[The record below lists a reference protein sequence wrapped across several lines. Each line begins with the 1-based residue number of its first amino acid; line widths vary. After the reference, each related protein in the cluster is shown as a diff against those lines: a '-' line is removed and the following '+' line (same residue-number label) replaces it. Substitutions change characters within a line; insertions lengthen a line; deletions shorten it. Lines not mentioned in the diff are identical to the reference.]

1 VAYALYN
8 ILTRI
13 LAASDRSETTMVY
26 SGLVGMALATPILPF
41 VWTMPGSPLT
51 WALLVGVG
59 ALGAFGHWLL
69 ILAHARA
76 PAPVLA
82 PFIYFQIVWMLGLGY
97 LIFGDWPDPWTL
109 VGCTVVVAS
118 GLYLLSRE
126 RTRKREAGADP

>member
-1 VAYALYN
+1 
-8 ILTRI
+8 
-13 LAASDRSETTMVY
+13 
-26 SGLVGMALATPILPF
+26 
-41 VWTMPGSPLT
+41 MPGSPLT